1 MLDSLSSGIAQCSS
15 AIVHCPRQMLVVLTN
30 IPTPYRT
37 AFFDAL
43 AEAAACAGKRFHVL
57 YCAKTE
63 PGRHWPYDS
72 SKMKHAH
79 TVLRGFHPSL
89 TGIHAHL
96 NPGVLAELNLLKPD
110 TLLLAGSWNTPTI
123 LIAGLNIYSPA
134 PRRFFWSEGH
144 ADAALHKS
152 GLIAWLRRRVY
163 RTFDGFAVPNAKS
176 AEWAIAQAG
185 SARPVVNL
193 PNAIDAAFF
202 KRPSGDARSQAR
214 QKLGFPGESRVL
226 VQVSALTE
234 RKGVLPLAK
243 AFLGLSY
250 ADRAGACLVFVGA
263 GEQRSELEGLAAQS
277 AGSIRLLGQL
287 PPEEVR
293 QVLWAADAFVL
304 NTRLDPNPLSAIE
317 ASAAGLPIVMS
328 AAAGNIREVVETP
341 NTGFVIRDTKDPSEA
356 LRAVLSAS
364 DASLVEMGARSAE
377 IARTQFD
384 AFAVARSL
392 VRQLY
397 P

>member
-1 MLDSLSSGIAQCSS
+1 
-15 AIVHCPRQMLVVLTN
+15 MLVVLTN

-63 PGRHWPYDS
+63 PGRHWPYDA

-110 TLLLAGSWNTPTI
+110 TLLLAGSWNTPTM

-144 ADAALHKS
+144 ADAALYKT

-185 SARPVVNL
+185 SPRPIVTL

-202 KRPSGDARSQAR
+202 KQPSGDIRSQAR
-214 QKLGFPGESRVL
+214 AKLGLPEKGRVL
-226 VQVSALTE
+226 VQVSTLTE

-243 AFLGLSY
+243 SFLGLP
-250 ADRAGACLVFVGA
+250 AVERARARLLFVGE
-263 GEQRSELEGLAAQS
+263 GEQRSALESLAASS
-277 AGSIRLLGQL
+277 AGAIRLLGQL

-304 NTRLDPNPLSAIE
+304 NTHLDPNPLSAIE
-317 ASAAGLPIVMS
+317 AAAAGLPVVMS
-328 AAAGNIREVVETP
+328 AASGNVREIVEKP
-341 NTGFVIRDTKDPSEA
+341 SAGFVISNPADPTEA
-356 LRAVLSAS
+356 LRSVLAAS
-364 DASLVEMGARSAE
+364 DEELSGMGQRAA
-377 IARTQFD
+377 
-384 AFAVARSL
+384 AVAHDQFNSTSVAQRL
-392 VRQLY
+392 IGQLY
-397 P
+397 PRA

>member
-1 MLDSLSSGIAQCSS
+1 MS
-15 AIVHCPRQMLVVLTN
+15 LVVLTN

-63 PGRHWPYDS
+63 PGRHWPYDA

-89 TGIHAHL
+89 TGISAHL

-110 TLLLAGSWNTPTI
+110 TLLIAGSWNTPTM
-123 LIAGLNIYSPA
+123 LTAGLNIYSPA
-134 PRRFFWSEGH
+134 PRRVFWSEGH

-176 AEWAIAQAG
+176 AEWAMAQAG
-185 SARPVVNL
+185 SSRPIVTL

-214 QKLGFPGESRVL
+214 AKLGLPEKGRVL

-234 RKGVLPLAK
+234 RKGILPLAK
-243 AFLGLSY
+243 SFLGLP
-250 ADRAGACLVFVGA
+250 AVERAGARLLFVGE
-263 GEQRSELEGLAAQS
+263 GEQRSALESLAASS
-277 AGSIRLLGQL
+277 AGTIRLLGQL

-328 AAAGNIREVVETP
+328 AAAGNVGEIVEAP
-341 NTGFVIRDTKDPSEA
+341 DAGFVIRDPADPTETW
-356 LRAVLSAS
+356 RAVLSAS
-364 DASLVEMGARSAE
+364 DEQLAAMGARA
-377 IARTQFD
+377 ALNAQRFD
-384 AFAVARSL
+384 APAVARSL
-392 VRQLY
+392 IKQLY
-397 P
+397 PSG

>member
-1 MLDSLSSGIAQCSS
+1 MS
-15 AIVHCPRQMLVVLTN
+15 LVVLTN

-63 PGRHWPYDS
+63 PGRHWPYDA

-79 TVLRGFHPSL
+79 TVLRGFHRSL

-110 TLLLAGSWNTPTI
+110 TLLIAGSWNTPTM
-123 LIAGLNIYSPA
+123 LVAGLNIYSPH

-176 AEWAIAQAG
+176 ADWALAQAG
-185 SARPVVNL
+185 APRPIVTL
-193 PNAIDAAFF
+193 PNAIDAKFF
-202 KRPSGDARSQAR
+202 ARPAAGTRAEARST
-214 QKLGFPGESRVL
+214 LGIEGEGRVL

-234 RKGVLPLAK
+234 RKGVLELAK
-243 AFLGLSY
+243 SFLALPPE
-250 ADRAGACLVFVGA
+250 ARRGAKLLFVGE
-263 GEQRSELEGLAAQS
+263 GERRGELEAVAAQS
-277 AGSIRLLGQL
+277 AGAVWVLGQL

-293 QVLWAADAFVL
+293 RVLWAADAFVL

-317 ASAAGLPIVMS
+317 AAAAGLPIVMS
-328 AAAGNIREVVETP
+328 AAAGNIREVVEAP
-341 NTGFVIRDTKDPSEA
+341 KTGFVIRDPSDPSEA

-364 DASLVEMGARSAE
+364 DEQIATMGASALLN
-377 IARTQFD
+377 ARRFD
-384 AFAVARSL
+384 APVVARL
-392 VRQLY
+392 LIMQLY
-397 P
+397 PAA

>member
-1 MLDSLSSGIAQCSS
+1 M
-15 AIVHCPRQMLVVLTN
+15 R
-30 IPTPYRT
+30 
-37 AFFDAL
+37 
-43 AEAAACAGKRFHVL
+43 
-57 YCAKTE
+57 
-63 PGRHWPYDS
+63 
-72 SKMKHAH
+72 HAH

-89 TGIHAHL
+89 TGIQAHL

-110 TLLLAGSWNTPTI
+110 TLLIAGSWNTPTM
-123 LIAGLNIYSPA
+123 LTAGLNIYSPA

-176 AEWAIAQAG
+176 AEWALAQAG

-193 PNAIDAAFF
+193 PNAIDAKFF
-202 KRPSGDARSQAR
+202 ARPSVESRQVARR
-214 QKLGFPGESRVL
+214 HLGLEGEGRVL
-226 VQVSALTE
+226 VQVSALTA
-234 RKGVLPLAK
+234 RKGVLELAN
-243 AFLGLSY
+243 AFLGLS
-250 ADRAGACLVFVGA
+250 AAERRGAKLLFVGE
-263 GEQRSELEGLAAQS
+263 GELREELEGLAAQS
-277 AGSIRLLGQL
+277 AGTIRLLGQL

-328 AAAGNIREVVETP
+328 AAAGNITEIVEAP
-341 NTGFVIRDTKDPSEA
+341 NAGFVIRDPADPSLA

-364 DASLVEMGARSAE
+364 DAELTAMGERAAANAQR
-377 IARTQFD
+377 FD
-384 AFAVARSL
+384 APAVARSL
-392 VRQLY
+392 INQLY

>member
-1 MLDSLSSGIAQCSS
+1 MS
-15 AIVHCPRQMLVVLTN
+15 LVVLTN

-63 PGRHWPYDS
+63 PGRHWPYDP

-110 TLLLAGSWNTPTI
+110 TLLLAGSWNTPTM

-163 RTFDGFAVPNAKS
+163 RTFDGFAVPNSKS
-176 AEWAIAQAG
+176 AEWAVAQAG

-202 KRPSGDARSQAR
+202 KRPSGDTRSQAR
-214 QKLGFPGESRVL
+214 QKLGLPVEGRVL

-243 AFLGLSY
+243 AFLGLSD
-250 ADRAGACLVFVGA
+250 ADRAGARLVFVGE
-263 GEQRSELEGLAAQS
+263 GEQRSELECLAAQS
-277 AGSIRLLGQL
+277 AGTIRLLGQL

-317 ASAAGLPIVMS
+317 ASAAGLPVVMS
-328 AAAGNIREVVETP
+328 AAAGNSHEIVEAP
-341 NTGFVIRDTKDPSEA
+341 NAGFVIRDPADPTEV
-356 LRAVLSAS
+356 LRSVLSAS
-364 DASLVEMGARSAE
+364 DAELAAMGARA
-377 IARTQFD
+377 ATNAQRFD
-384 AFAVARSL
+384 AMSVARSL
-392 VRQLY
+392 IKQLY
-397 P
+397 PSG

>member
-1 MLDSLSSGIAQCSS
+1 MS
-15 AIVHCPRQMLVVLTN
+15 LVVLTN

-63 PGRHWPYDS
+63 PGRHWPYDP

-89 TGIHAHL
+89 TGIQAHL

-110 TLLLAGSWNTPTI
+110 TLLLAGSWNTPTM
-123 LIAGLNIYSPA
+123 LIAGLNIYSPH

-144 ADAALHKS
+144 AEAALHKT

-176 AEWAIAQAG
+176 AEWAVAQAG
-185 SARPVVNL
+185 SPRQVVTL
-193 PNAIDAAFF
+193 PNAIDAKFF
-202 KRPSGDARSQAR
+202 ARPSAASRQEARLH
-214 QKLGFPGESRVL
+214 LGLEGEGRVL
-226 VQVSALTE
+226 VQVSALSD
-234 RKGVLPLAK
+234 RKGVLELAK
-243 AFLGLSY
+243 AFLGLPV
-250 ADRAGACLVFVGA
+250 AERRGAKLLFVGE
-263 GEQRSELEGLAAQS
+263 GDQRSQLETLAA
-277 AGSIRLLGQL
+277 GSEGAIRVLGQL

-293 QVLWAADAFVL
+293 RVLWAADTFVL

-317 ASAAGLPIVMS
+317 ASAAGLPIAMS
-328 AAAGNIREVVETP
+328 AAAGNIREVVEVP
-341 NTGFVIRDTKDPSEA
+341 QTGFVIKDAADPSEA
-356 LRAVLSAS
+356 LRAALSAS
-364 DASLVEMGARSAE
+364 DDELAAMGARA
-377 IARTQFD
+377 AANAQRFD
-384 AFAVARSL
+384 AMTVASSL
-392 VRQLY
+392 IKQLY
-397 P
+397 PQIS

>member
-1 MLDSLSSGIAQCSS
+1 MS
-15 AIVHCPRQMLVVLTN
+15 LVVLTN

-43 AEAAACAGKRFHVL
+43 AEEAARAGRRFHVL

-63 PGRHWPYDS
+63 PGRHWPYDAA
-72 SKMKHAH
+72 KIRHAH

-89 TGIHAHL
+89 AGVHAHL

-110 TLLLAGSWNTPTI
+110 TLIIAGAWNTPTM
-123 LIAGLNIYSPA
+123 LVAGLNIYSPH

-144 ADAALHKS
+144 ADAALHKG
-152 GLIAWLRRRVY
+152 GLIAWLRRRMY

-202 KRPSGDARSQAR
+202 KRPSSDARSQAR
-214 QKLGFPGESRVL
+214 QKLGLPVEGRVL

-234 RKGVLPLAK
+234 RKGVLPLAQ
-243 AFLGLSY
+243 AFLGLSET
-250 ADRAGACLVFVGA
+250 DRAGACLVFVGE
-263 GEQRSELEGLAAQS
+263 GELRAEFEGLAAQS
-277 AGSIRLLGQL
+277 AGTIRLLGQL

-293 QVLWAADAFVL
+293 KVLWAADAFVL

-328 AAAGNIREVVETP
+328 AAAGNITEIVEAP
-341 NTGFVIRDTKDPSEA
+341 NAGFVISDPVDPTEA

-364 DASLVEMGARSAE
+364 DEQLAAMGARA
-377 IARTQFD
+377 AANAQRFD
-384 AFAVARSL
+384 APAVARSL
-392 VRQLY
+392 IKQLY
-397 P
+397 PSG

>member
-1 MLDSLSSGIAQCSS
+1 MS
-15 AIVHCPRQMLVVLTN
+15 LVVLTN

-43 AEAAACAGKRFHVL
+43 AEAAACAGKRLHVL

-63 PGRHWPYDS
+63 PGRHWPYEP

-89 TGIHAHL
+89 TGISAHL

-110 TLLLAGSWNTPTI
+110 TLLIAGSWNTPTM

-176 AEWAIAQAG
+176 AEWALAQAG
-185 SARPVVNL
+185 SPRPVVTL
-193 PNAIDAAFF
+193 PNAINAGFF
-202 KRPSGDARSQAR
+202 KRPSADARRLAR
-214 QKLGFPGESRVL
+214 SKLGLLEKGRVL

-234 RKGVLPLAK
+234 RKGVLPLAES
-243 AFLGLSY
+243 FLGLSV
-250 ADRAGACLVFVGA
+250 AERLGAQLFFVGE
-263 GEQRSELEGLAAQS
+263 GEQRSELERLAASS
-277 AGSIRLLGQL
+277 AGALRLLGQL

-317 ASAAGLPIVMS
+317 ASAARLPVVMS
-328 AAAGNIREVVETP
+328 SAAGNISEIVESP
-341 NTGFVIRDTKDPSEA
+341 DAGFVIRDPSDPSQA
-356 LRAVLSAS
+356 LSAVLAAS
-364 DASLVEMGARSAE
+364 DEQLAAMGSRAAANAQR
-377 IARTQFD
+377 FD
-384 AFAVARSL
+384 APVVARSL
-392 VRQLY
+392 IQQLY
-397 P
+397 PVG

>member
-1 MLDSLSSGIAQCSS
+1 MS
-15 AIVHCPRQMLVVLTN
+15 LVVLTN

-43 AEAAACAGKRFHVL
+43 AEEAARAGKRFHVL

-63 PGRHWPYDS
+63 PGRHWPYDV
-72 SKMKHAH
+72 SKMRHAH

-110 TLLLAGSWNTPTI
+110 TLLLAGSWNTPTM
-123 LIAGLNIYSPA
+123 LVAGLNIYSPH

-144 ADAALHKS
+144 ADAALHKR
-152 GLIAWLRRRVY
+152 GLVAWVRRRIY

-176 AEWAIAQAG
+176 AEWALAQAG
-185 SARPVVNL
+185 GPRPIVTL
-193 PNAIDAAFF
+193 PNAIDAQFF
-202 KRPSGDARSQAR
+202 ARPSAGTRAESRRA
-214 QKLGFPGESRVL
+214 LGLEGEGRVL

-234 RKGVLPLAK
+234 RKGVVELAK
-243 AFLGLSY
+243 AFLALPPE
-250 ADRAGACLVFVGA
+250 DRRGAKLLFVGDGELRPQLDALEAGSAGALRV
-263 GEQRSELEGLAAQS
+263 
-277 AGSIRLLGQL
+277 LGQL

-293 QVLWAADAFVL
+293 RVLWAADAFVL

-317 ASAAGLPIVMS
+317 AAAAGLPIVMS
-328 AAAGNIREVVETP
+328 AAAGNIREVVEAP
-341 NTGFVIRDTKDPSEA
+341 NTGFVIRDPSDPSEA

-364 DASLVEMGARSAE
+364 DAELAAMGERAAQV
-377 IARTQFD
+377 ARTQFD
-384 AFAVARSL
+384 AVSVARSL
-392 VRQLY
+392 VKQLY
-397 P
+397 PAGS

>member
-1 MLDSLSSGIAQCSS
+1 
-15 AIVHCPRQMLVVLTN
+15 MLVVLTN

-63 PGRHWPYDS
+63 PGRHWPYEPA
-72 SKMKHAH
+72 KMKHAH

-110 TLLLAGSWNTPTI
+110 TLLLAGSWNTPTM

-144 ADAALHKS
+144 ADAAIHKT

-176 AEWAIAQAG
+176 AEWAVAQAG
-185 SARPVVNL
+185 SARPIVNL

-214 QKLGFPGESRVL
+214 QKLGLPVEGRVL

-243 AFLGLSY
+243 AFLGLAA
-250 ADRAGACLVFVGA
+250 ADRPGARLVYVGE
-263 GEQRSELEGLAAQS
+263 GEQRAELEGMAAQS
-277 AGSIRLLGQL
+277 AGSVRLLGQL

-317 ASAAGLPIVMS
+317 AAAAGLPVVMS
-328 AAAGNIREVVETP
+328 AASGNVREIVEKP
-341 NTGFVIRDTKDPSEA
+341 SAGFVIANPANPAQAVRSVLAASDEELSGMGQ
-356 LRAVLSAS
+356 RAAAAAHNQFDSAS
-364 DASLVEMGARSAE
+364 
-377 IARTQFD
+377 
-384 AFAVARSL
+384 VAQRL

-397 P
+397 PQA

>member
-1 MLDSLSSGIAQCSS
+1 MS
-15 AIVHCPRQMLVVLTN
+15 LVVLTN

-72 SKMKHAH
+72 TKMKHAH

-89 TGIHAHL
+89 TGIQAHL

-110 TLLLAGSWNTPTI
+110 TLLLAGSWNTPTM
-123 LIAGLNIYSPA
+123 LIAGLNIYSPP

-144 ADAALHKS
+144 ADAVLHKT

-176 AEWAIAQAG
+176 AEWALSQAG
-185 SARPVVNL
+185 SPRQVVTL
-193 PNAIDAAFF
+193 PNAIDAKFF
-202 KRPSGDARSQAR
+202 ARPSATSRPEVR
-214 QKLGFPGESRVL
+214 RHLGLEGEGRVL
-226 VQVSALTE
+226 VQVSALSD
-234 RKGVLPLAK
+234 RKGVLELAK
-243 AFLGLSY
+243 AFLGL
-250 ADRAGACLVFVGA
+250 AVAERRGAKLLFVGE
-263 GEQRSELEGLAAQS
+263 GDHRSQLETLAA
-277 AGSIRLLGQL
+277 GSDGAIRVLGQL

-293 QVLWAADAFVL
+293 RVLWAADTFVL

-317 ASAAGLPIVMS
+317 AAAAGLPIAMS
-328 AAAGNIREVVETP
+328 AAAGNIREVVEVP
-341 NTGFVIRDTKDPSEA
+341 QTGFVIKDAADPSEA
-356 LRAVLSAS
+356 LRAALSAS
-364 DASLVEMGARSAE
+364 DDELAAMGARA
-377 IARTQFD
+377 AANAQRFD
-384 AFAVARSL
+384 AVTVASSL
-392 VRQLY
+392 IKQLY
-397 P
+397 PAG

>member
-1 MLDSLSSGIAQCSS
+1 MS
-15 AIVHCPRQMLVVLTN
+15 LVVLTN

-63 PGRHWPYDS
+63 PGRHWPYEPA
-72 SKMKHAH
+72 KMKHAH

-89 TGIHAHL
+89 TGVHTHL
-96 NPGVLAELNLLKPD
+96 NPGVLAELNRLKPD
-110 TLLLAGSWNTPTI
+110 TLLIAGSWNTPTM
-123 LIAGLNIYSPA
+123 LTAGLNIYSPA

-163 RTFDGFAVPNAKS
+163 RTFDGFAVPNSKS
-176 AEWAIAQAG
+176 AEWAIAQVG
-185 SARPVVNL
+185 SPRPIVTL
-193 PNAIDAAFF
+193 PNAINAAFF
-202 KRPSGDARSQAR
+202 KRPSGDTRSQAR
-214 QKLGFPGESRVL
+214 ARLGLPEKGRVL

-243 AFLGLSY
+243 SFLGLS
-250 ADRAGACLVFVGA
+250 AVERAEARLLFVGE
-263 GEQRSELEGLAAQS
+263 GEQRSALEHVAASS
-277 AGSIRLLGQL
+277 AGTIRLLGQL

-317 ASAAGLPIVMS
+317 ASAADLPVVMS
-328 AAAGNIREVVETP
+328 AAAGNISEIVEAP
-341 NTGFVIRDTKDPSEA
+341 DAGFVIRDPSDPTEA
-356 LRAVLSAS
+356 LRAVLAAS
-364 DASLVEMGARSAE
+364 DEQLAAMGARA
-377 IARTQFD
+377 ALNAQRFD
-384 AFAVARSL
+384 APAVARSL
-392 VRQLY
+392 IKQLY
-397 P
+397 PAG

>member
-1 MLDSLSSGIAQCSS
+1 MS
-15 AIVHCPRQMLVVLTN
+15 LVVLTN

-43 AEAAACAGKRFHVL
+43 AEEAARAGKRFHVL

-72 SKMKHAH
+72 AKMKHAH

-89 TGIHAHL
+89 TGIQAHL

-110 TLLLAGSWNTPTI
+110 TLLIAGSWNTPTM
-123 LIAGLNIYSPA
+123 LVAGLNIYSPA

-176 AEWAIAQAG
+176 ADWAIAQAG
-185 SARPVVNL
+185 GPRQVVTL
-193 PNAIDAAFF
+193 PNAIDANFF
-202 KRPSGDARSQAR
+202 ARPSAVSRQEARR
-214 QKLGFPGESRVL
+214 QLGLEREGRVL
-226 VQVSALTE
+226 VQVSVLSA
-234 RKGVLPLAK
+234 RKGVLELAN
-243 AFLGLSY
+243 AFLGLP
-250 ADRAGACLVFVGA
+250 AAERRGAKLLFVGE
-263 GEQRSELEGLAAQS
+263 GEQRSRLETLAA
-277 AGSIRLLGQL
+277 GSEGAIRVLGQL
-287 PPEEVR
+287 PPKEVR
-293 QVLWAADAFVL
+293 RVLWASDAFVL

-317 ASAAGLPIVMS
+317 AAAAGLPIVMS
-328 AAAGNIREVVETP
+328 AAAGNIREVVEEP
-341 NTGFVIRDTKDPSEA
+341 KTGFVIRDPADPSEA
-356 LRAVLSAS
+356 LRSVLSAS
-364 DASLVEMGARSAE
+364 ESELAAMGERAAQV
-377 IARTQFD
+377 ARTQFD
-384 AFAVARSL
+384 AVAVARTL
-392 VRQLY
+392 IRQLY

>member
-1 MLDSLSSGIAQCSS
+1 MS
-15 AIVHCPRQMLVVLTN
+15 LVVLTN

-43 AEAAACAGKRFHVL
+43 AEEAARAGRRFHVL

-63 PGRHWPYDS
+63 PGRYWPYDA
-72 SKMKHAH
+72 SKMRHAH

-110 TLLLAGSWNTPTI
+110 TLILAGSWNTPTM

-144 ADAALHKS
+144 ADAVLHKS

-163 RTFDGFAVPNAKS
+163 RTFDGFAIPNAKS
-176 AEWAIAQAG
+176 AEWALAQAG
-185 SARPVVNL
+185 SPRQVVTL
-193 PNAIDAAFF
+193 PNAIDAKFF
-202 KRPSGDARSQAR
+202 ARPSAASRQEARR
-214 QKLGFPGESRVL
+214 QLGLEGEGRVL
-226 VQVSALTE
+226 VQVSALSS
-234 RKGVLPLAK
+234 RKGVLELAR
-243 AFLGLSY
+243 AFLGLS
-250 ADRAGACLVFVGA
+250 AEDRRGSKLLFVGE
-263 GEQRSELEGLAAQS
+263 GEQRTQLESLT
-277 AGSIRLLGQL
+277 AGSGGAVRLLGQL

-293 QVLWAADAFVL
+293 RVLWAADAFVL

-317 ASAAGLPIVMS
+317 ATAASLPIIMS
-328 AAAGNIREVVETP
+328 AAAGNIREVVEVP
-341 NTGFVIRDTKDPSEA
+341 RTGFVIKDASDPSEA
-356 LRAVLSAS
+356 LRAVLNAS
-364 DASLVEMGARSAE
+364 DAQLAEMGARSAE
-377 IARTQFD
+377 LARTQFD
-384 AFAVARSL
+384 APAVARSL
-392 VRQLY
+392 IKQLY

>member
-1 MLDSLSSGIAQCSS
+1 MS
-15 AIVHCPRQMLVVLTN
+15 LVVLTN

-63 PGRHWPYDS
+63 PGRHWPYEPA
-72 SKMKHAH
+72 KMKHAH

-89 TGIHAHL
+89 TGVHTHL
-96 NPGVLAELNLLKPD
+96 NPGVLAELNRLKPD
-110 TLLLAGSWNTPTI
+110 TLLIAGSWNTPTM
-123 LIAGLNIYSPA
+123 LTAGLNIYSPA

-163 RTFDGFAVPNAKS
+163 RTFDGFAVPNSKS
-176 AEWAIAQAG
+176 AEWAIAQVG
-185 SARPVVNL
+185 SPRPIVTL
-193 PNAIDAAFF
+193 PNAINAAFF
-202 KRPSGDARSQAR
+202 KRPSGDTRSQAR
-214 QKLGFPGESRVL
+214 ARLGLPEKGRVL

-243 AFLGLSY
+243 SFLGLS
-250 ADRAGACLVFVGA
+250 AVERAEARLLFVGE
-263 GEQRSELEGLAAQS
+263 GEQRSALEHVAASS
-277 AGSIRLLGQL
+277 AGTIRLLGQL

-317 ASAAGLPIVMS
+317 ASVAELPVVMS
-328 AAAGNIREVVETP
+328 AAAGNISEIVEAP
-341 NTGFVIRDTKDPSEA
+341 DAGFVIRDPADPTEA
-356 LRAVLSAS
+356 LRAVLAAS
-364 DASLVEMGARSAE
+364 DEQLAAMGARA
-377 IARTQFD
+377 ALNAQRFD
-384 AFAVARSL
+384 APAVARSL
-392 VRQLY
+392 IKQLY
-397 P
+397 PAG